1 MVRFSS
7 VRRRPGRLLARRAL
21 GTVDLSTL
29 RSVPPRLAMPLKRHG
44 VDPVEE
50 LAAARASRPVF
61 KLASLFGLRV
71 WMVSGLVE
79 TRTVLADATN
89 FSTDIRAH
97 VGRQD
102 VTGAGAIGGL
112 GFTDPPEHTRLRKF
126 LTPEFTRR
134 RLARLEPKIKQI
146 VDDQLDAME
155 AAGPTVDLV
164 STFAFPVP
172 FLVICDLLG
181 LPVEDRER
189 FRQLGSARFDVSRG
203 GLDVFGAMSQ
213 SRDFLIG
220 AAARQRTDPGVGLIG
235 ALIRE
240 FGDEVD
246 DNELG
251 GLADGVFTGGYETSA
266 SMISLGALTLLR
278 HPASMAA
285 LRAGDTSV
293 TPIIEELLRYLSVV
307 QVAFPRFV
315 RHDMV
320 LFGKKVRAGDV
331 VVCSLS
337 GADRD
342 PVLAPEGPDE
352 FDPSRPRGSHLA
364 FGYGFHRCVGA
375 ELARMELT
383 AAIPGLAR
391 RFPNLGLA
399 VDPSELQFRD
409 LSIVYG
415 IDRLP
420 VRLH

>member
-1 MVRFSS
+1 MRFSS
-7 VRRRPGRLLARRAL
+7 VRKHPGRLLARRAL

-29 RSVPPRLAMPLKRHG
+29 SSIPAPLAMPLRRNG

-50 LAAARASRPVF
+50 LAKARESGPVF
-61 KLASLFGLRV
+61 KLASWFGLRV

-79 TRTVLADATN
+79 TRSVLADATN

-102 VTGAGAIGGL
+102 VTGSKAIGGL
-112 GFTDPPEHTRLRKF
+112 GFTDPPEHTRLRRF

-134 RLARLEPKIKQI
+134 RLARLQPKITEI
-146 VDDQLDAME
+146 VEDQLDAME

-164 STFAFPVP
+164 STFAFPIP

-181 LPVEDRER
+181 LPSEDRER
-189 FRQLGSARFDVSRG
+189 FRHLGSARFDVSRG

-213 SRDFLIG
+213 SRDFLIE
-220 AAARQRTDPGVGLIG
+220 AAGRQRSDPGDGLIG

-246 DNELG
+246 DDELG

-278 HPASMAA
+278 NPDSMAS
-285 LRAGDTSV
+285 LRTDDASI
-293 TPIIEELLRYLSVV
+293 TPIIDELLRYLSVV
-307 QVAFPRFV
+307 QVAFPRFA
-315 RHDMV
+315 RHDMR
-320 LFGKKVRAGDV
+320 LFGKKIRAGDV
-331 VVCSLS
+331 VLCSLS

-342 PVLAPEGPDE
+342 PTLAPERPDD
-352 FDPSRPRGSHLA
+352 FDPTRQVGSHLA

-375 ELARMELT
+375 ELARMELS

-391 RFPNLGLA
+391 RFPDLSLA
-399 VDPSELQFRD
+399 VDPGELQFRD

-415 IDRLP
+415 IDSLP

>member
-1 MVRFSS
+1 MRFSS
-7 VRRRPGRLLARRAL
+7 VRKHPGRLLARRAL

-29 RSVPPRLAMPLKRHG
+29 SSIPAPLAMPLRRNG
-44 VDPVEE
+44 IDPVEE
-50 LAAARASRPVF
+50 LAKARESGPVF
-61 KLASLFGLRV
+61 KLASWFGLRV

-79 TRTVLADATN
+79 TRSVLADATN

-102 VTGAGAIGGL
+102 VTGSKAIGGL
-112 GFTDPPEHTRLRKF
+112 GFTDPPEHTRLRRF

-134 RLARLEPKIKQI
+134 RLARLQPKITEI
-146 VDDQLDAME
+146 VEDQLDAME

-164 STFAFPVP
+164 STFAFPIP

-181 LPVEDRER
+181 LPSEDRER
-189 FRQLGSARFDVSRG
+189 FRHLGSARFDVSRG

-213 SRDFLIG
+213 SRDFLIE
-220 AAARQRTDPGVGLIG
+220 AAGRQRSDPGDGLIG

-246 DNELG
+246 DDELG

-278 HPASMAA
+278 NPDSMAS
-285 LRAGDTSV
+285 LRTDDACI
-293 TPIIEELLRYLSVV
+293 TPIIDELLRYLSVV
-307 QVAFPRFV
+307 QVAFPRFA
-315 RHDMV
+315 RHDMR
-320 LFGKKVRAGDV
+320 LFGKKIRAGDV
-331 VVCSLS
+331 VLCSLS

-342 PVLAPEGPDE
+342 PALGPERPDD
-352 FDPSRPRGSHLA
+352 FDPTRQVGSHLA

-375 ELARMELT
+375 ELARMELS

-391 RFPNLGLA
+391 RFPDLSLA
-399 VDPSELQFRD
+399 VDPGELQFRD

-415 IDRLP
+415 IDSLP